1 MYKKGKVHGEEY
13 WSLKILP
20 IVVFSN
26 VQMLAIQPLFLIH
39 EDVPKHV

>member
-26 VQMLAIQPLFLIH
+26 VQMLAIQPFLIH
-39 EDVPKHV
+39 EDVPKYV